1 MKLRKLLL
9 SGFVLTLL
17 GTATV
22 MADDAYETF
31 SGKRLGLFVDGEK
44 SAATAIQVDDQ
55 TMLPL
60 HAVEGAM
67 QAIVAVDPTYNTV
80 NVYKPNVHLSLFEV
94 VKDTMRPFGNV
105 SVGKYDFVVFA
116 QVDSLKTS
124 IHSFKVD
131 IVDPFGKVVESR
143 SKELTEQKDNFW
155 YTTPTIR
162 LEFKHK
168 GKYMVKFYMK
178 HTKDSEFSLV
188 SQKAIMSLSE

>member
-1 MKLRKLLL
+1 MRLKKLLL

-22 MADDAYETF
+22 FAEDAYETLT
-31 SGKRLGLFVDGEK
+31 GKRLSISVEGE
-44 SAATAIQVDDQ
+44 AANVPAYEVNGIP
-55 TMLPL
+55 MLPL
-60 HAVEGAM
+60 NAVEGSL
-67 QAIVAVDPTYNTV
+67 QAIVATDPTYNSIH
-80 NVYKPNVHLSLFEV
+80 VYKPNVHLSLFEV

-143 SKELTEQKDNFW
+143 SKEMSESKDNFW

-162 LEFKHK
+162 LDFKHK

-178 HTKDSEFSLV
+178 HTKNSEFSLV
-188 SQKAIMSLSE
+188 SQKAIMSLE